1 MLKDFETN
9 MISNYLKLLFTNCKL
24 LKRTSSFN
32 NEDVTFFFENQI
44 RKDLIDTNLSSELEL
59 FNFLVSKSYHQLT
72 NLFVK
77 SKHLQIFYL
86 VNSLNEY
93 NAPKEAY
100 DNLGRYQYESSIIKE
115 LGIKNNIVLDLIKD
129 CILEN
134 EFLKSIFIISN
145 HNSYFYLSHDIDSIY
160 GSLIQDGMWALKNK
174 RLDVMWKLFFNLVV
188 SNPHWLNFDL
198 IMKTESEYDFK
209 STFYWLVN
217 KGKIDAR
224 QTNSDYSISSPKI
237 INEIN
242 DISKN
247 GFEVGLHK
255 SISNESF
262 KLEIA
267 KMPISVSGNRFH
279 YLKFQ
284 LPGAYNKIEESG
296 LKLDASLGFAE
307 HYGFRN
313 GYGYPF
319 QPYNSNTNQAYSFVE
334 VPLNIMDGTFQRYMQ
349 IPVEKTADTIISF
362 LESNNQNAL
371 LSILWHN
378 TFFSNYKYKGYL
390 NEYKKILAYLYE
402 AKFQN
407 INQNEIINQF
417 SWQTK

>member
-1 MLKDFETN
+1 
-9 MISNYLKLLFTNCKL
+9 MISNYLTLLYTNCKL
-24 LKRTSSFN
+24 LKKNTSFN
-32 NEDVTFFFENQI
+32 SQKLTFFFENRI
-44 RKDLIDTNLSSELEL
+44 KEVLVDANLGSEYELVEFLI
-59 FNFLVSKSYHQLT
+59 SKSYNQLT
-72 NLFVK
+72 DVFSK

-93 NAPKEAY
+93 NHPKEAY

-115 LGIKNNIVLDLIKD
+115 LGIKNNIVLDLIKNS
-129 CILEN
+129 ISN
-134 EFLKSIFIISN
+134 NSFLQSIFTTSN
-145 HNSYFYLSHDIDSIY
+145 HNSYFYLSHDIDSVN
-160 GSLIQDGMWALKNK
+160 GSLTQDGLWAIKNK
-174 RLDVMWKLFFNLVV
+174 RLDVMLNLFFNVV
-188 SNPHWLNFDL
+188 TSKPHWLNLDL

-237 INEIN
+237 ISEIN
-242 DISKN
+242 NISKN

-262 KLEIA
+262 KSELS
-267 KMPISVSGNRFH
+267 KMPISVTGNRYH

-284 LPGAYNKIEESG
+284 LPDAYNKIEEAG

-334 VPLNIMDGTFQRYMQ
+334 IPLNIMDGTFQRYMQ
-349 IPVEKTADTIISF
+349 IPVEKTADKIISF
-362 LESNNQNAL
+362 LETHNQNAL

>member
-1 MLKDFETN
+1 
-9 MISNYLKLLFTNCKL
+9 MISNYLNLVFTNCKL

-32 NEDVTFFFENQI
+32 DKATTLFFENQI
-44 RKDLIDTNLSSELEL
+44 KKDLIDINLSSELEL
-59 FNFLVSKSYHQLT
+59 FNFLISKPYHQLT
-72 NLFVK
+72 AVFSK

-86 VNSLNEY
+86 INSLNEY
-93 NAPKEAY
+93 NAPKEDY
-100 DNLGRYQYESSIIKE
+100 DSLGRYQYDSSIMKE
-115 LGIKNNIVLDLIKD
+115 LGIKNNIVLDLIKN
-129 CILEN
+129 CVLGN
-134 EFLKSIFIISN
+134 EFLKSIFTISN

-160 GSLIQDGMWALKNK
+160 GSLTQDGMWAIKNK
-174 RLDVMWKLFFNLVV
+174 RPDVMWKLFFNLVM
-188 SNPHWLNFDL
+188 SKPHWLNFDL

-224 QTNSDYSISSPKI
+224 QTNSDYSISSSKVI
-237 INEIN
+237 SEIN

-262 KLEIA
+262 KSEMA
-267 KMPISVSGNRFH
+267 KMSISVHGNRFH

-284 LPGAYNKIEESG
+284 LPDAYNKIEEAG

-319 QPYNSNTNQAYSFVE
+319 QPFNSNTNKPYSFVE

-362 LESNNQNAL
+362 LETHNQNAL

-417 SWQTK
+417 SWQKK

>member
-1 MLKDFETN
+1 
-9 MISNYLKLLFTNCKL
+9 MISNYLTLLYTNCKL
-24 LKRTSSFN
+24 LKKSTSFN
-32 NEDVTFFFENQI
+32 NQDLTSFFENRI
-44 RKDLIDTNLSSELEL
+44 KEILVDANLGSENELVDFLISKPYNQLTDL
-59 FNFLVSKSYHQLT
+59 FN
-72 NLFVK
+72 K
-77 SKHLQIFYL
+77 SKYLHIFYL

-93 NAPKEAY
+93 NAPKDEF
-100 DNLGRYQYESSIIKE
+100 DNLYRYQYDSSIIKE
-115 LGIKNNIVLDLIKD
+115 IGIKNNIVLDLIKSSISND
-129 CILEN
+129 S
-134 EFLKSIFIISN
+134 FLQSTFTSSN
-145 HNSYFYLSHDIDSIY
+145 HNSYFYLSHDIDSVY
-160 GSLIQDGMWALKNK
+160 GSLTQDGLWAIKNK
-174 RLDVMWKLFFNLVV
+174 RLDVMLNLFFNAVT
-188 SNPHWLNFDL
+188 SKPHWLNFDL

-237 INEIN
+237 ISEIN
-242 DISKN
+242 NISKN
-247 GFEVGLHK
+247 GFEIGIHK
-255 SISNESF
+255 SISNDSF
-262 KLEIA
+262 KSEIS
-267 KMPISVSGNRFH
+267 KMPVKVVGNRFH

-284 LPGAYNKIEESG
+284 LPDAYNKIEDVG

-319 QPYNSNTNQAYSFVE
+319 QPYDTKKNIPHSFVE
-334 VPLNIMDGTFQRYMQ
+334 VPLNIMDGTFQRYLQ
-349 IPVEKTADTIISF
+349 IPVEKTADTIIDF
-362 LESNNQNAL
+362 LEMHKQNAL

-390 NEYKKILAYLYE
+390 SEYKKILAYLYE

-407 INQNEIINQF
+407 INQSEIINQF